1 MTQYTESVKEQRI
14 RYEAEQWSRGVQNIH
29 AHSLSSMWYD
39 TRPED
44 TEGGKSVTDITYNDG
59 HVERTLS
66 TGEKIILGERLTG
79 QDLLDAYQKKT

>member
-1 MTQYTESVKEQRI
+1 MTQYTQSVKEQRI

-44 TEGGKSVTDITYNDG
+44 TKGGKSVTDITYNDG

-66 TGEKIILGERLTG
+66 TG
-79 QDLLDAYQKKT
+79 